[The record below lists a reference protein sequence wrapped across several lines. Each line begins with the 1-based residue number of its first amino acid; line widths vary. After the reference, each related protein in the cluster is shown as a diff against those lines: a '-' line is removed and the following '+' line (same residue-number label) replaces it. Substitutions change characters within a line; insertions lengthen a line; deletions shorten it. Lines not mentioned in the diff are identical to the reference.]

1 MPKAHIE
8 IHDNEDVR
16 DMMNVLTIRH
26 LRPIR
31 YYISWLGIIYKII
44 RGTVRFIEKVYNMFK
59 RGQLV
64 RTLGIRYR

>member
-16 DMMNVLTIRH
+16 DMNVLTIRY
-26 LRPIR
+26 LRLIR

-44 RGTVRFIEKVYNMFK
+44 RGTVRFIEKVYNIFK